1 MGQSRANK
9 RSGQPV
15 QTLSDGLRARARR
28 LWRAR
33 RGAVALMVG
42 LALPVLIG
50 AAGLAVDVGLWY
62 RESARLQ
69 MAADA
74 GAMGAA
80 YLLQNASVQAAD
92 YLTAASTE
100 IQGISGGHLIGTLA
114 GPPAV
119 SVIAGT
125 SVTVTLSSQS
135 DRFFT
140 NLFSSAP
147 VMLAASA
154 TAGLAGGAPCVLA
167 VGTTPQTGIDVE
179 NNGSIIATGCSVF
192 SNSATNIAC
201 NGPGAPSYDSIYV
214 RNGTVT
220 AKSVAAAGTACINT
234 WNGNTQV
241 SPAASSGAPVE
252 VNPLA
257 NLAPP
262 PATGSCQQAP
272 SGHGTW
278 TLQPGTYCGGL
289 QIGNASTVNFAP
301 GVYVIT
307 DGNFTISEGS
317 TIGTAAG
324 VTFYLGGNTPGA
336 IDFEN
341 YTNTS
346 WGMSAPTS
354 GPYAGVLFY
363 QGAGANGT
371 PPVNTIVGNSG
382 LTLAG
387 TVYTPYAQLQVTNN
401 AHLTYPGSPTPLGEG
416 QCPSVSPAPGAGL
429 NVIAQSL
436 DVQGSAVICAGG
448 TTANASAQTRV
459 VLLQ

>member
-1 MGQSRANK
+1 
-9 RSGQPV
+9 
-15 QTLSDGLRARARR
+15 
-28 LWRAR
+28 
-33 RGAVALMVG
+33 MVG

-74 GAMGAA
+74 GAMGGA
-80 YLLQNASVQAAD
+80 YLLSNASAQAAD
-92 YLTAASTE
+92 FVTAAATE
-100 IQGISGGHLIGTLA
+100 INGISAGHLIGSLT

-119 SVIAGT
+119 SVVPAT
-125 SVTVTLSSQS
+125 SVTVTLTSQT

-140 NLFSSAP
+140 ALFSTTP
-147 VMLAASA
+147 VLMSASA
-154 TAGLAGGAPCVLA
+154 TAGLAGGGACVLA
-167 VGTTPQTGIDVE
+167 LGTTPQTGIDVE
-179 NNGSIIATGCSVF
+179 NNGSIVATGCSVF

-201 NGPGAPSYDSIYV
+201 AGPGAPSYDSIYV
-214 RNGTVT
+214 RNGSIA

-234 WNGNTQV
+234 WNGNTSV
-241 SPAASSGAPVE
+241 SPAAVSGAPAE
-252 VNPLA
+252 INPLA
-257 NLAPP
+257 SLSPP
-262 PATGSCQQAP
+262 PITGSCQQAP

-301 GVYVIT
+301 GVYTIT

-324 VTFYLGGNTPGA
+324 VTFYLGGSTPGA

-341 YTNTS
+341 YTNTA
-346 WGMSAPTS
+346 WQMSAPTS

-363 QGAGANGT
+363 QDAGANGT

-387 TVYTPYAQLQVTNN
+387 TIYTPYAQLQVTNN
-401 AHLTYPGSPTPLGEG
+401 AHLTYPGSPVPLGEG
-416 QCPSVSPAPGAGL
+416 QCPSVAPAPGAGL
-429 NVIAQSL
+429 NILAQSIE
-436 DVQGSAVICAGG
+436 VQGSAVICAGG
-448 TTANASAQTRV
+448 TTTNASAQTRV

>member
-1 MGQSRANK
+1 
-9 RSGQPV
+9 
-15 QTLSDGLRARARR
+15 
-28 LWRAR
+28 
-33 RGAVALMVG
+33 MVG

-74 GAMGAA
+74 GAMGGA
-80 YLLQNASVQAAD
+80 YLLSNASAQAAD
-92 YLTAASTE
+92 FVTAAASE
-100 IQGISGGHLIGTLA
+100 INGISAGHLIGSLT

-119 SVIAGT
+119 SVVPAT
-125 SVTVTLSSQS
+125 SVTVTLTSQT

-140 NLFSSAP
+140 ALFSTTPVLMSAT
-147 VMLAASA
+147 A
-154 TAGLAGGAPCVLA
+154 TAGLAGGGACVLA
-167 VGTTPQTGIDVE
+167 LGTTPQTGIDVE
-179 NNGSIIATGCSVF
+179 NNGGIVATGCSVF

-214 RNGTVT
+214 RNGSIA

-234 WNGNTQV
+234 WNGNTSV
-241 SPAASSGAPVE
+241 SPAAVSGAPAK

-257 NLAPP
+257 NLSPP
-262 PATGSCQQAP
+262 PVTGSCQQAP

-301 GVYVIT
+301 GVYAIT

-324 VTFYLGGNTPGA
+324 VTFYLGGSTPGA
-336 IDFEN
+336 IDLEN
-341 YTNTS
+341 YTNTA
-346 WGMSAPTS
+346 WPMSAPTS

-363 QGAGANGT
+363 QDAGANGT

-387 TVYTPYAQLQVTNN
+387 TIYTPYAQLQVTNN

-416 QCPSVSPAPGAGL
+416 QCPSVAPAPGAGL
-429 NVIAQSL
+429 SVLAQSIE
-436 DVQGSAVICAGG
+436 VQGSAVICAGG
-448 TTANASAQTRV
+448 TTTNAAAQTRV